1 MGADLSF
8 CCKTAQIPSPSGLQ
22 PSDEPSVRIGL
33 HRDLGAGELQVSI
46 GGRGGYF
53 PPLIRHSLG
62 YGTHERGSRR
72 LSPHPQP
79 LTRQTPWGAEVR
91 PPPFGRGP
99 RAAAG
104 APLRRRTKGGTEPRS
119 ERRLPL
125 AGGHAVVQHIRVAHT
140 GMHMAVVPRGRG
152 SSRGPRAPPSR
163 SNPSPIY
170 WGACPSRMPLP
181 RPPPSRGRVLRSTH

>member
-1 MGADLSF
+1 MAE
-8 CCKTAQIPSPSGLQ
+8 AA
-22 PSDEPSVRIGL
+22 
-33 HRDLGAGELQVSI
+33 GAGSTLHTTGARSSLPRVTDTWDI
-46 GGRGGYF
+46 GGRGGYC

-62 YGTHERGSRR
+62 FGTHERGSRR
-72 LSPHPQP
+72 LSPHP
-79 LTRQTPWGAEVR
+79 TTPYQADAM
-91 PPPFGRGP
+91 GRGGASPSLRPRLP

-125 AGGHAVVQHIRVAHT
+125 AGGHAIMQHTRTAHT
-140 GMHMAVVPRGRG
+140 SMHMAVASRGRG
-152 SSRGPRAPPSR
+152 SSRAPRAPPSR

-181 RPPPSRGRVLRSTH
+181 RPPPLTGAGSSFYALRWASIGTEKC